1 LNEPSTTPVNI
12 KRLILIPALVT
23 LAVTTARLAGELLH
37 GPRSFFNS
45 DPGGLGAVVGII
57 WLAPIFGIYFA
68 LKLAAHGQGPKSLGR
83 AVAFALLGFAVVF
96 AFSIV
101 GALLHLQQHF
111 WGRLLYL
118 WTVVAVAAIVTR
130 PGWAALFR
138 ALVTYAYAARVP
150 VAVVMFFAFWKD
162 WGTHYDAIPPDLP
175 DGPGLM
181 AKYLWLGFF
190 PQLIFWAGV
199 TVLAGML
206 TGSLAAA
213 IANLARR
220 KSQSLKT

>member
-1 LNEPSTTPVNI
+1 VDEASTPAVNF
-12 KRLILIPALVT
+12 KRMILVPALVT
-23 LAVTTARLAGELLH
+23 LAVTAVRLAGELLH
-37 GPRSFFNS
+37 GPGRLFNS
-45 DPGGLGAVVGII
+45 EPGGPWSIVGII